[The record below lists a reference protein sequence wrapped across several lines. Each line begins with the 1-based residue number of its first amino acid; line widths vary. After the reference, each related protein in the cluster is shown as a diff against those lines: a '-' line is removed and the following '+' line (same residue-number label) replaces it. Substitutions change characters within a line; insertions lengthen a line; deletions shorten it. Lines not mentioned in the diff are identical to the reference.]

1 MSGKI
6 IVFATSF
13 LDAPV
18 AKVEHEGKAK
28 QMLEDAA
35 KRHGL
40 ELEFRCTRNPLE
52 AMTSGELVNAVAVIA
67 DLEKYEADVLKAV
80 GPKAGGSLGII
91 ARYGIGV
98 SSVDL
103 QGATDAGIQ
112 VTNTPGASAP
122 PTAEWAVTSIMS
134 IAGRRKLQ
142 HERASLGKTKFGPSR
157 MDVSKKT
164 LGIIGTGTIGRRVF
178 ELLAGYQMNVI
189 AYDPY
194 PNKEWA
200 KENSVRYVSLDELC
214 SKADFITIHASGEST
229 IIGQRELSM
238 MSSTTTLI
246 NCARGHLVDNQA
258 VYDAVKSGNLWG
270 YGLDE
275 VWQYPQLPLEGLNI
289 EVSPHVGSDSDNGKI
304 AMQMLSAQSVVEFL
318 DGKSL
323 SFLVNPQK

>member
-18 AKVEHEGKAK
+18 AKVKHEGEAK
-28 QMLEDAA
+28 KMLEDAA

-40 ELEFRCTRNPLE
+40 KLEFRCSRNPLE
-52 AMTSGELVNAVAVIA
+52 PMTASELVDAVAVIA
-67 DLEKYEADVLKAV
+67 DLEKYGADLLKAV
-80 GPKAGGSLGII
+80 GPESGGSLGLV

-103 QGATDAGIQ
+103 QGATDAKVQ

-134 IAGRRKLQ
+134 IAGRRKMQ
-142 HERASLGKTKFGPSR
+142 HERASIGKTKFGPSR
-157 MDVSKKT
+157 LDVSKKT

-178 ELLAGYQMNVI
+178 ELLSGYDMDVI

-194 PNKEWA
+194 PNGEWA
-200 KENSVRYVSLDELC
+200 KAHGVSYVGLDELC
-214 SKADFITIHASGEST
+214 AKADFITIHASGESM
-229 IIGQRELSM
+229 IIGERELSL
-238 MSSTTTLI
+238 MSPTTALI
-246 NCARGHLVDNQA
+246 NCARGHLVDNKA
-258 VYDAVKSGNLWG
+258 VYEAVKNGKLWG

-275 VWQYPQLPLEGLNI
+275 VWQYPDLPLEGLNI

-318 DGKSL
+318 DGKEL